1 MERMSRFRI
10 RALLLFFVL
19 ILTFFGFRLYDE
31 QIYKTGGVIDNST
44 TYTTWTRVRAARG
57 DILDSS
63 GNKLVGN
70 RASYDVTIN
79 HYILLGTPNPNQMIY
94 QMIELCNELGV
105 DYNDHFPVT
114 KTRPFTYTLDEYNS
128 AWRGYFQTFLH
139 ERGEMDS
146 DISAPLLIETLRK
159 SYEIPEEW
167 TDEVAREVIG
177 VRYELSLRNYT
188 TLPLY
193 VFLSDAP
200 DEGRAAIL
208 ELNIPGMNV
217 EATTVREYYTTLA
230 AHILGYTGAM
240 SPDQWA
246 HYKTIDGYS
255 MDAEVGQSGFE
266 LAFEEY
272 LHGSDGA
279 RIDTFTQDGT
289 LVDSYYDPAP
299 IPGNNVEV
307 TIDLELQAA
316 AEAALEKQVNKLK
329 NDPDVKKAGHDVQGA
344 SVVAMDVKTGRIL
357 ACASYPTYNLAT
369 FREDYDTLKED
380 KLKPLYNRAL
390 QAAYPPGST
399 YKMSMVIAGTRSGVI
414 NMESKIEDLGL
425 FDKYAPGFTAECL
438 IYSQTSG
445 EMTHGHV
452 NAAEALCVS
461 CNYFFYYLAD
471 HDLFTLEIMEDTAK
485 GLGLGVPSGVELPE
499 HAGQIANQETKKKLY
514 KENITWTRVDQVQA
528 GIGQSDNRFTPLQLC
543 VYVNTLANRGT
554 RYAAT
559 FLNRVVSP
567 DYRNL
572 ILENPPEILSVL
584 DIPND
589 AYLSYTEGMKMVASD
604 PAGTGYKVFSD
615 YPIQISAKTGTAQ
628 IGINGASD
636 HGAFVCFAPSDDPQI
651 AIAVLGERA
660 GSGSSMGWV
669 ARDILDQFFDVGEK
683 GDVES
688 FENLL
693 S

>member
-1 MERMSRFRI
+1 MERVTHFRI
-10 RALLLFFVL
+10 RFLLLFFVA
-19 ILTFFGFRLYDE
+19 ILTLFGFRLYDE

-44 TYTTWTRVRAARG
+44 TYTTWTRVRASRG
-57 DILDSS
+57 DILDSA

-70 RASYDVTIN
+70 RTSYDVTVN
-79 HYILLGTPNPNQMIY
+79 HYILLGAPNPNQMIWD
-94 QMIELCNELGV
+94 MIELCNELGV
-105 DYNDHFPVT
+105 EYNDHFPMT
-114 KTRPFTYTLDEYNS
+114 KTRPFTYTLDDYNS

-146 DISAPLLIETLRK
+146 DISAPLLLETLRE
-159 SYEIPEEW
+159 SYMIPEDW
-167 TDEVAREVIG
+167 SDEKARQVIG

-200 DEGRAAIL
+200 EEGRAAIM

-240 SPDQWA
+240 DAEQWEY
-246 HYKTIDGYS
+246 YKELPGYS

-272 LHGSDGA
+272 LHGQDGA

-289 LVDSYYDPAP
+289 LVNSYYSPAP
-299 IPGNNVEV
+299 VPGNNVEV

-316 AEAALEKQVNKLK
+316 AEAALAKQVEKLK

-369 FREDYDTLKED
+369 FREDYNTLKED

-399 YKMSMVIAGTRSGVI
+399 YKMSMVVAATNAGVI
-414 NMESKIEDLGL
+414 NMESQIEDKGL

-438 IYSQTSG
+438 IYSQIG
-445 EMTHGHV
+445 GNHGFV
-452 NAAEALCVS
+452 NAAQALCVS
-461 CNYFFYYLAD
+461 CNYFFYMLAD
-471 HDLFTLEIMEDTAK
+471 DDNFKLEHMDKTAA
-485 GLGLGVPSGVELPE
+485 GLGLGVATGVELPE
-499 HAGQIANQETKKKLY
+499 NVGQRANQDTKKKLY

-572 ILENPPEILSVL
+572 IFENQPEILSVL
-584 DIPND
+584 EISND
-589 AYLSYTEGMKMVASD
+589 AYLAYTEGMRLVASD
-604 PAGTGYKVFSD
+604 PTGTAYKVFGT
-615 YPIQISAKTGTAQ
+615 YPIQVSAKTGTAQ

-636 HGAFVCFAPSDDPQI
+636 HGAFVCYAPSDDPQI

-669 ARDILDQFFDVGEK
+669 AKDILNQYFDVGEK
-683 GDVES
+683 GDVET

-693 S
+693 G

>member
-1 MERMSRFRI
+1 MERMTHFRI

-19 ILTFFGFRLYDE
+19 ILALFGFRLYDE
-31 QIYKTGGVIDNST
+31 QVYKTGGVIDNST

-63 GNKLVGN
+63 GNKMVGN

-79 HYILLGTPNPNQMIY
+79 HYILLGTPNPNQLIYDMI
-94 QMIELCNELGV
+94 QLCNELGV
-105 DYNDHFPVT
+105 EYNDHFPMT
-114 KTRPFTYTLDEYNS
+114 KTRPFSYTLDQYNS
-128 AWRGYFQTFLH
+128 AWQGYFQTFLH

-146 DISAPLLIETLRK
+146 DISAPLLIETLRE

-167 TDEVAREVIG
+167 TDEVARQVIG

-230 AHILGYTGAM
+230 AHILGYTGPM
-240 SPDQWA
+240 DTKQWA
-246 HYKTIDGYS
+246 HYKELPGYS

-272 LHGSDGA
+272 LHGQDGA

-289 LVDSYYDPAP
+289 LVESRYDPAP

-307 TIDLELQAA
+307 TIDMELQLA
-316 AEAALEKQVNKLK
+316 AEEELAKQVNKLK

-369 FREDYDTLKED
+369 FREDYNELKED

-399 YKMSMVIAGTRSGVI
+399 YKMSMVVAATNAGVI
-414 NMESKIEDLGL
+414 NMESKIEDMGL

-438 IYSQTSG
+438 IYSQTG
-445 EMTHGHV
+445 NKTHGHV
-452 NAAEALCVS
+452 NATDALCVS
-461 CNYFFYYLAD
+461 CNYFFYMLAD
-471 HDLFTLEIMEDTAK
+471 DDRFSLEDMDSTAA
-485 GLGLGVPSGVELPE
+485 GLGLGVATGIELPE
-499 HAGQIANQETKKKLY
+499 NIGQRANQETKRKLY

-543 VYVNTLANRGT
+543 VYVNTLANNGT

-572 ILENPPEILSVL
+572 ILENQPEILSVL
-584 DIPND
+584 DISND
-589 AYLSYTEGMKMVASD
+589 AYISYTEGMKKVASD
-604 PAGTGYKVFSD
+604 PAGTGFKVFGD
-615 YPIQISAKTGTAQ
+615 YPIQVSAKTGTAQ

-669 ARDILDQFFDVGEK
+669 ARGILDQYFDVGEK

-693 S
+693 G

>member
-1 MERMSRFRI
+1 MERMNRFRI
-10 RALLLFFVL
+10 RALLLFFVA

-79 HYILLGTPNPNQMIY
+79 HYILLGTPNPNQLIREMV
-94 QMIELCNELGV
+94 ELCNELGV
-105 DYNDHFPVT
+105 EYNDHFPVT

-139 ERGEMDS
+139 ERDEMDS
-146 DISAPLLIETLRK
+146 DISAPLLISTLRK
-159 SYEIPEEW
+159 SYGIPEDW
-167 TDEVAREVIG
+167 SDELARQIIC

-188 TLPLY
+188 SLPLY

-240 SPDQWA
+240 DASQWEY
-246 HYKTIDGYS
+246 YKNLPGYS

-272 LHGSDGA
+272 LHGQDGA

-289 LVDSYYDPAP
+289 LVNSYYSPAP

-316 AEAALEKQVNKLK
+316 AEAALEKQINKLK

-344 SVVAMDVKTGRIL
+344 SVVVMDVKTGRIL

-399 YKMSMVIAGTRSGVI
+399 YKMSMVVAATNAGVI
-414 NMESKIEDLGL
+414 NMDSEIEDLGL

-438 IYSQTSG
+438 IFSQVG
-445 EMTHGHV
+445 LTHGHV
-452 NAAEALCVS
+452 NAAQALCVS
-461 CNYFFYYLAD
+461 CNYFFYALAD
-471 HDLFTLEIMEDTAK
+471 DDNFKLEHMEQTAM
-485 GLGLGVPSGVELPE
+485 GLGLGVSTGVELPE
-499 HAGQIANQETKKKLY
+499 NVGQRANQETKKKLY

-572 ILENPPEILSVL
+572 IFENQPEILNVL
-584 DIPND
+584 EINND
-589 AYLSYTEGMKMVASD
+589 AYLSYTEGMKLVASD
-604 PAGTGYKVFSD
+604 PTGTAYKVFGT

-636 HGAFVCFAPSDDPQI
+636 HGAFVCFAPSDNPQI
-651 AIAVLGERA
+651 SIAVLGERA

-669 ARDILDQFFDVGEK
+669 AKDILNQYFDVGEK

-693 S
+693 G

>member
-1 MERMSRFRI
+1 MERMTHFRI
-10 RALLLFFVL
+10 RFLLLFFVL

-57 DILDSS
+57 DILDSA
-63 GNKLVGN
+63 GNKMVGN
-70 RASYDVTIN
+70 RASYDVTLN
-79 HYILLGTPNPNQMIY
+79 HYILLGTPAPNQLIY
-94 QMIELCNELGV
+94 EMVQLCNDLGV
-105 DYNDHFPVT
+105 EYNDHFPVT
-114 KTRPFTYTLDEYNS
+114 KTRPFTYTLDDYNS

-146 DISAPLLIETLRK
+146 DISAPLLIETLRE

-167 TDEVAREVIG
+167 TDEMARQVIG

-208 ELNIPGMNV
+208 ELNVPGMNV

-230 AHILGYTGAM
+230 AHILGYTGPM
-240 SPDQWA
+240 DPDQWA
-246 HYKTIDGYS
+246 YYKELPGYS
-255 MDAEVGQSGFE
+255 KDAEVGQSGFE
-266 LAFEEY
+266 LAFEKY
-272 LHGSDGA
+272 LHGQDGA

-289 LVDSYYDPAP
+289 LVESRYDPAP

-307 TIDLELQAA
+307 TIDLELQQA
-316 AEAALEKQVNKLK
+316 AEEALAKQIDKLI

-369 FREDYDTLKED
+369 FREDYNTLKED

-399 YKMSMVIAGTRSGVI
+399 YKMSMVIAATNAGVI
-414 NMESKIEDLGL
+414 NMESKIEDKGL

-438 IYSQTSG
+438 IYSQTG
-445 EMTHGHV
+445 RTHGHI
-452 NAAEALCVS
+452 NAKEALCVS
-461 CNYFFYYLAD
+461 CNYFFYALAD
-471 HDLFTLEIMEDTAK
+471 DDNFSLEDMDKTAA
-485 GLGLGVPSGVELPE
+485 GLGLGVPTGVELPE
-499 HAGQIANQETKKKLY
+499 NVGQRANQETKKKLY

-543 VYVNTLANRGT
+543 VYVNTLANKGT
-554 RYAAT
+554 RLAAT

-567 DYRNL
+567 DYRTL
-572 ILENPPEILSVL
+572 IEQNQPEILSVL
-584 DIPND
+584 EISND
-589 AYLSYTEGMKMVASD
+589 AYISYTEGMKLVASD
-604 PAGTGYKVFSD
+604 PAGTGFKVFGD

-660 GSGSSMGWV
+660 GSGSTMGWV
-669 ARDILDQFFDVGEK
+669 ARGILDQYFDVGEK

-693 S
+693 G

>member
-1 MERMSRFRI
+1 MERMTHFRI

-19 ILTFFGFRLYDE
+19 ILALFGFRLYDE
-31 QIYKTGGVIDNST
+31 QVYKTGGVIDNST

-63 GNKLVGN
+63 GNKMVGN

-79 HYILLGTPNPNQMIY
+79 HYILLGTPNPNQLIYDMI
-94 QMIELCNELGV
+94 QLCNELGV
-105 DYNDHFPVT
+105 EYNDHFPMT
-114 KTRPFTYTLDEYNS
+114 KTRPFSYTLDQYNS
-128 AWRGYFQTFLH
+128 AWQGYFQTFLH

-146 DISAPLLIETLRK
+146 DISAPLLIETLRN

-167 TDEVAREVIG
+167 TDEVARQVIG

-230 AHILGYTGAM
+230 AHILGYTGPMDAK
-240 SPDQWA
+240 QWA
-246 HYKTIDGYS
+246 HYKELPGYS

-272 LHGSDGA
+272 LHGQDGA

-289 LVDSYYDPAP
+289 LVESRYDPAP

-307 TIDLELQAA
+307 TIDMELQLA
-316 AEAALEKQVNKLK
+316 AEEELAKQVNKLK

-369 FREDYDTLKED
+369 FREDYNELKED

-399 YKMSMVIAGTRSGVI
+399 YKMSMVVAATNAGVI
-414 NMESKIEDLGL
+414 NMESKIEDMGL

-438 IYSQTSG
+438 IYSQTG
-445 EMTHGHV
+445 NMTHGHV
-452 NAAEALCVS
+452 NATDALCVS
-461 CNYFFYYLAD
+461 CNYFFYMLAD
-471 HDLFTLEIMEDTAK
+471 DDRFSLEDMDSTAA
-485 GLGLGVPSGVELPE
+485 GLGLGVATGIELPE
-499 HAGQIANQETKKKLY
+499 NIGQRANQETKRKLY

-543 VYVNTLANRGT
+543 VYVNTLANNGT

-572 ILENPPEILSVL
+572 ILENQPEILSVL
-584 DIPND
+584 EISND
-589 AYLSYTEGMKMVASD
+589 AYISYTEGMKKVASD
-604 PAGTGYKVFSD
+604 PAGTGFKVFGD
-615 YPIQISAKTGTAQ
+615 YPIQVSAKTGTAQ

-660 GSGSSMGWV
+660 GSGSSMGLV
-669 ARDILDQFFDVGEK
+669 ARGILDQYFDVGEK

-693 S
+693 G

>member
-1 MERMSRFRI
+1 MERMTHFRI

-19 ILTFFGFRLYDE
+19 ILALFGFRLYDE
-31 QIYKTGGVIDNST
+31 QVYKTGGVIDNST

-63 GNKLVGN
+63 GNKMVGN

-79 HYILLGTPNPNQMIY
+79 HYILLGTPNPNQLIYDMI
-94 QMIELCNELGV
+94 QLCNELGV
-105 DYNDHFPVT
+105 EYNDHFPMT
-114 KTRPFTYTLDEYNS
+114 KTRPFSYTLDQYNS
-128 AWRGYFQTFLH
+128 AWQGYFQTFLH

-146 DISAPLLIETLRK
+146 DISAPLLIETLRE

-167 TDEVAREVIG
+167 TDEVARQVIG

-230 AHILGYTGAM
+230 AHILGYTGPMDAK
-240 SPDQWA
+240 QWA
-246 HYKTIDGYS
+246 HYKELPGYS

-272 LHGSDGA
+272 LHGHDGA

-289 LVDSYYDPAP
+289 LVESRYDPAP

-307 TIDLELQAA
+307 TIDMELQLA
-316 AEAALEKQVNKLK
+316 AEEELAKQVNKLK

-369 FREDYDTLKED
+369 FREDYNELKED

-399 YKMSMVIAGTRSGVI
+399 YKMSMVVAATNAGVI
-414 NMESKIEDLGL
+414 NMESKIEDMGL

-438 IYSQTSG
+438 IYSQTGSL
-445 EMTHGHV
+445 THGHV
-452 NAAEALCVS
+452 NATDALCVS
-461 CNYFFYYLAD
+461 CNYFFYMLAD
-471 HDLFTLEIMEDTAK
+471 DDRFSLEDMDSTAA
-485 GLGLGVPSGVELPE
+485 GLGLGVATGIELPE
-499 HAGQIANQETKKKLY
+499 NIGQRANQETKRKLY

-543 VYVNTLANRGT
+543 VYVNTLANNGT

-572 ILENPPEILSVL
+572 ILENQPEILSVL
-584 DIPND
+584 DISND
-589 AYLSYTEGMKMVASD
+589 AYISYTEGMKKVASD
-604 PAGTGYKVFSD
+604 PAGTGFKVFGD
-615 YPIQISAKTGTAQ
+615 YPIQVSAKTGTAQ

-669 ARDILDQFFDVGEK
+669 ARGILDQYFDVGEK

-693 S
+693 G

>member
-1 MERMSRFRI
+1 MERMTHFRI
-10 RALLLFFVL
+10 RLLLLFFVL
-19 ILTFFGFRLYDE
+19 ILTLFGFRLYNE

-44 TYTTWTRVRAARG
+44 TYTTWTRVRASRG
-57 DILDSS
+57 DILDAS

-79 HYILLGTPNPNQMIY
+79 HYILLGTSNPNQMILE
-94 QMIELCNELGV
+94 MIQLCNELGV
-105 DYNDHFPVT
+105 EYNDHFPMT
-114 KTRPFTYTLDEYNS
+114 KTRPFTYTLDQYNS
-128 AWRGYFQTFLH
+128 AWQGYFQTFLH
-139 ERGEMDS
+139 ERGELDS
-146 DISAPLLIETLRK
+146 DISAPLLMETLRS
-159 SYEIPEEW
+159 SYGIPEEW
-167 TDEVAREVIG
+167 SDEVARQVIG

-188 TLPLY
+188 KLPLY

-200 DEGRAAIL
+200 DAGRAAIL
-208 ELNIPGMNV
+208 ELNIPGMTV

-240 SPDQWA
+240 DADQWA
-246 HYKTIDGYS
+246 YYKDRPGYS

-272 LHGSDGA
+272 LHGQDGA
-279 RIDTFTQDGT
+279 RYDTFTADGT
-289 LVDSYYDPAP
+289 LVNSYYSPAP

-316 AEAALEKQVNKLK
+316 AEAALAKQVDKLK

-369 FREDYDTLKED
+369 FREDYNVLKED

-399 YKMSMVIAGTRSGVI
+399 YKMSMVVAAINAGVI
-414 NMESKIEDLGL
+414 NMESKIEDMGL

-438 IYSQTSG
+438 IYSQTG
-445 EMTHGHV
+445 YMTHGHV

-461 CNYFFYYLAD
+461 CNYFFYMLAD
-471 HDLFTLEIMEDTAK
+471 DDNFSLEHMDSTAA
-485 GLGLGVPSGVELPE
+485 GLGLGVPSGIELPE
-499 HAGQIANQETKKKLY
+499 HVGQRANQETKRKLY

-543 VYVNTLANRGT
+543 VYVNTLANKGT

-572 ILENPPEILSVL
+572 ILENQPEILSVL
-584 DIPND
+584 EISND
-589 AYLSYTEGMKMVASD
+589 AYIAYTEGMKMVASD
-604 PAGTGYKVFSD
+604 PEGTGFKVFGD
-615 YPIQISAKTGTAQ
+615 YPIQVSAKTGTAQ

-669 ARDILDQFFDVGEK
+669 ARDILDKYFDVGEK

-693 S
+693 G